1 MTEVQQTGDGWTTA
15 MRWTA
20 RLLALIAAG
29 LFVAFII
36 MSGARLL
43 STLSWSSPQ
52 GLPLLIALVVAIAG
66 VLIAWRWELV
76 GGAMAMGG
84 SLAIMA
90 LVCAGSGGDM
100 LYCALLFTLPLLL
113 AGALYLACCWRK
125 RIARLGQEA

>member
-1 MTEVQQTGDGWTTA
+1 

-20 RLLALIAAG
+20 RLLALVAAG

-36 MSGARLL
+36 TSGASVF
-43 STLSWSSPQ
+43 STLSWASAQ
-52 GLPLLIALVVAIAG
+52 GLPLLIALVIAIAG

-76 GGAMAMGG
+76 GGAMALGG
-84 SLAIMA
+84 AVAIIA

-100 LYCALLFTLPLLL
+100 FTCALLFTLPLLA

-125 RIARLGQEA
+125 RAISTGQEA